1 MEKIA
6 FIQQLLK
13 RTKDFAIRSVRLYQ
27 ALPKSGEASIIGKQ
41 YLRAATSM
49 AANHRAMCRA
59 RSDAEFYAK
68 LSIVVEETDEA
79 LFWLELMVET
89 GIMPQKRL
97 APLLR
102 EATELLSMFAS
113 TRKSLKNRHAS

>member
-1 MEKIA
+1 
-6 FIQQLLK
+6 
-13 RTKDFAIRSVRLYQ
+13 
-27 ALPKSGEASIIGKQ
+27 
-41 YLRAATSM
+41 M
-49 AANHRAMCRA
+49 AANHRAMSRA
-59 RSDAEFYAK
+59 RSKAEYFAK
-68 LSIVVEETDEA
+68 LSIVVEEIDEA

-89 GIMPQKRL
+89 EIMPQKRL